1 VTTVDVGLGPQG
13 IALTPDRAT
22 AYVPNFDND
31 TVSVIDTA
39 SNTVTATIVVA
50 GSPNG
55 VVASPDG
62 NFVYVTAYNAS
73 NVRVIDTGSNTVV
86 TSIGSGSFPIAVD
99 YARIKP

>member
-1 VTTVDVGLGPQG
+1 M
-13 IALTPDRAT
+13 
-22 AYVPNFDND
+22 
-31 TVSVIDTA
+31 
-39 SNTVTATIVVA
+39 TATIVVA